1 MSSDEIPVAEL
12 LERARQ
18 GDTAAREALF
28 QRCRNYV
35 GVVARAQVES
45 WLQAKVDA
53 SDLVQQTLLDAHRG
67 LGEFRGETEAEW
79 LAWLRRILTHNAAD
93 FVRRYAGAEKRR
105 AGREIP
111 IHSGNPDESVAGT
124 LQLSDPGESPSAAVM
139 RHERELM
146 VAEALSRLSADH
158 QEVIRLRN
166 LQRLPFEEIARL
178 MNRSGPA
185 TQMLWMRAM
194 KSLQAALPRDPSRV
208 LPRPKDERAANDS

>member
-1 MSSDEIPVAEL
+1 
-12 LERARQ
+12 
-18 GDTAAREALF
+18 
-28 QRCRNYV
+28 V

-67 LGEFRGETEAEW
+67 LGDFRGETEGEW
-79 LAWLRRILTHNAAD
+79 LAWLRQILNHNAAD
-93 FVRRYAGAEKRR
+93 FVRRYGAAEKRR

-111 IHSGNPDESVAGT
+111 IHAGATDDSMPGT
-124 LQLSDPGESPSAAVM
+124 LQLSDPGESPSAAVL

-166 LQRLPFEEIARL
+166 LQRLPFEEIARQ
-178 MNRSGPA
+178 MGRSGPA

-194 KSLQAALPRDPSRV
+194 KSLQANLPRDPSRQ
-208 LPRPKDERAANDS
+208 LPKP

>member
-1 MSSDEIPVAEL
+1 MSSDETPVAEL
-12 LERARQ
+12 LERARH
-18 GDTAAREALF
+18 GDADAREALF
-28 QRCRNYV
+28 HRCRNYV

-67 LGEFRGETEAEW
+67 LGEFRGETEGEW
-79 LAWLRRILTHNAAD
+79 LAWLRQILTHNAAD
-93 FVRRYAGAEKRR
+93 FVRRYGTAEKRR
-105 AGREIP
+105 TGREIP
-111 IHSGNPDESVAGT
+111 IHAGDGDGSIPGT

-166 LQRLPFEEIARL
+166 LQRLPFEEIARQ
-178 MNRSGPA
+178 MGRSGPA

-194 KSLQAALPRDPSRV
+194 KSLQAALPRDSSRQ
-208 LPRPKDERAANDS
+208 LPKP

>member
-1 MSSDEIPVAEL
+1 MSSDETPVAEL
-12 LERARQ
+12 LERARR
-18 GDTAAREALF
+18 GDADAREVLF

-67 LGEFRGETEAEW
+67 LGEFRGETEGEW
-79 LAWLRRILTHNAAD
+79 LAWLRQILTHNAAD
-93 FVRRYAGAEKRR
+93 FVRRYGTAEKRR

-111 IHSGNPDESVAGT
+111 IHAGATDDSIPGT

-166 LQRLPFEEIARL
+166 LQRLPFEEIAQQ
-178 MNRSGPA
+178 MGRSGPA

-194 KSLQAALPRDPSRV
+194 KCLQAALPRDPSRQ
-208 LPRPKDERAANDS
+208 LPKP